1 VLSRFPTG
9 KKLFSFAQFFF
20 LPKKMPRGETFVAQV
35 SGRISAEVPGFA
47 KARSLL
53 VAAVLRE
60 WIVGIF
66 CAEDCPVSAISHRD
80 EEKR

>member
-1 VLSRFPTG
+1 
-9 KKLFSFAQFFF
+9 
-20 LPKKMPRGETFVAQV
+20 MPRVSPIPAQD
-35 SGRISAEVPGFA
+35 SGRFSLEVPGFA
-47 KARSLL
+47 KARRFL